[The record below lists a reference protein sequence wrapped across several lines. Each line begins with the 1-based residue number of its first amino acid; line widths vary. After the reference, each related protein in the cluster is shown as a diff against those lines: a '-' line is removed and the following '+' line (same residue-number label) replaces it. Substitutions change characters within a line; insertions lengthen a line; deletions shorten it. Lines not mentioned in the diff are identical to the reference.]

1 MYPCVNPKTIL
12 LMCLYPSVQA
22 KDLALGKTEGYDPE
36 AHEEEPESLS
46 AGISIQNLTKVYD
59 EVILCYVHGYTCCMQ
74 DRIMYLCTNEA
85 YTVGE
90 CSTCM

>member
-1 MYPCVNPKTIL
+1 MSLAVHPCVNSKTIIL

-22 KDLALGKTEGYDPE
+22 EDLALGEAEGYDPE

-59 EVILCYVHGYTCCMQ
+59 EVNFAWVYMLYAREHK
-74 DRIMYLCTNEA
+74 
-85 YTVGE
+85 
-90 CSTCM
+90 